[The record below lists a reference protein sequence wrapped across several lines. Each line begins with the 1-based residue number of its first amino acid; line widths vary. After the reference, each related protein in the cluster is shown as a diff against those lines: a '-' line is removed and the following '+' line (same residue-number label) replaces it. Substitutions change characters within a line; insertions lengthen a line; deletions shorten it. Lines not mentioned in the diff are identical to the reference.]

1 MGFFDW
7 LRDKGKELKEK
18 AVEKAVEKVEKALD
32 KVEKAITALENL
44 LGLGNSDSYSGSV
57 RETVDIDKVL
67 KDFQEALAPQ
77 AEELERTC
85 IGQVLAQFDQ
95 YIEEKEAEYPELV
108 DALKKKR
115 NEVQKNL
122 ANTIMD
128 HVSKRASTNDE
139 ELKSI
144 LEMERGN
151 EKTRKLEEQSD
162 KILKEAVDRFKKRLK
177 EEIDG
182 LNKDLSERFN
192 KALKEQED
200 ELQKKKEAYEQLSDE
215 IANGK
220 QNLDDLEEDVLL
232 VSNACFCMEYLF
244 AQMEKE
250 EK

>member
-1 MGFFDW
+1 MGSFGLAGELIKKGIEWIKNHLDDMIIDDGP
-7 LRDKGKELKEK
+7 RDSTIY
-18 AVEKAVEKVEKALD
+18 LD
-32 KVEKAITALENL
+32 NIQ
-44 LGLGNSDSYSGSV
+44 V
-57 RETVDIDKVL
+57 RVNMDKVL
-67 KDFQEALAPQ
+67 TDFQEALTPK
-77 AEELERTC
+77 AEELEKTC
-85 IGQVLAQFDQ
+85 IGEVLKQFDQ
-95 YIEEKEAEYPELV
+95 YIAGQKAEYPELV

-144 LEMERGN
+144 LEMEPGS

-162 KILKEAVDRFKKRLK
+162 KFLKEAVDRFKKRLK

>member
-1 MGFFDW
+1 MMGLGDW
-7 LRDKGKELKEK
+7 AKRKFREIKEK
-18 AVEKAVEKVEKALD
+18 VKEW
-32 KVEKAITALENL
+32 
-44 LGLGNSDSYSGSV
+44 LGLGERAPYSGSV
-57 RETVDIDKVL
+57 QETVDIDKVL
-67 KDFQEALAPQ
+67 KDFQKALTPKAK
-77 AEELERTC
+77 ELEKTC
-85 IGQVLAQFDQ
+85 IGEVLAQFDW
-95 YIEEKEAEYPELV
+95 YIAGQEAEYPELV

-115 NEVQKNL
+115 NEVQNNL
-122 ANTIMD
+122 ANTIMN

-144 LEMERGN
+144 LEMQPGS
-151 EKTRKLEEQSD
+151 EKTQRLKEQSD
-162 KILKEAVDRFKKRLK
+162 KFLKEAVDRFKKRLK
-177 EEIDG
+177 EEMDG
-182 LNKDLSERFN
+182 LNKELSERFN
-192 KALKEQED
+192 KALNEQED

>member
-1 MGFFDW
+1 MGSFGLAGELIKKGIELIKNHLDDMIIDDGP
-7 LRDKGKELKEK
+7 RDSTIY
-18 AVEKAVEKVEKALD
+18 LD
-32 KVEKAITALENL
+32 NIQ
-44 LGLGNSDSYSGSV
+44 V
-57 RETVDIDKVL
+57 RVNMDKVL
-67 KDFQEALAPQ
+67 TDFQEALTPK
-77 AEELERTC
+77 AEELEKTC
-85 IGQVLAQFDQ
+85 IGEVLKQFDQ
-95 YIEEKEAEYPELV
+95 YIAGQKAEYPELV

-144 LEMERGN
+144 LEMEPGS

-162 KILKEAVDRFKKRLK
+162 KFLKEAVDRFKKRLK

-200 ELQKKKEAYEQLSDE
+200 ELQKKEEDYLQLLDEVAYGQLDL
-215 IANGK
+215 N
-220 QNLDDLEEDVLL
+220 NLEEDVLL
-232 VSNACFCMEYLF
+232 VSNAYFCMEYLF

-250 EK
+250 ER